1 MDILMAP
8 LQGFTE
14 AAFRNVFD
22 ECFGGVDEYYTPF
35 IRLEKGVIRNKDLKD
50 ADPANNRVQKLVP
63 QIIAATADEALFLI
77 DKIAEWGYRSL
88 DINMGCPFPL
98 MVKKGRGAGILPH
111 PDRVAQ
117 ILSVVH
123 RNPEIEFSVK
133 LRLGWNS
140 CEEIFALVDMLNEAP
155 LRQITLHPRLGI
167 QQYKGVCSLEAFSRF
182 YEVCRKPLVY
192 NGDLMKVSDIQKIQ
206 SQFPDLKGVMIG
218 RGLLANP
225 WLASEYKNGTSVSST
240 QKRKSFQL
248 FHQKLLAAYSERIE
262 GGERQLLGK
271 MVSFWEYLLS
281 DEDRKK
287 IKKVRKAS
295 DMENYCR
302 AVNELIVA
310 L

>member
-14 AAFRNVFD
+14 AALRNVFD

-35 IRLEKGVIRNKDLKD
+35 IRLEKGLIRNKDLKD
-50 ADPANNRVQKLVP
+50 ADPVNNKVQRLVP

-77 DKIAEWGYRSL
+77 DKVAEWGYRSL
-88 DINMGCPFPL
+88 DLNMGCPFPL
-98 MVKKGRGAGILPH
+98 MVKKGRGAGILPY
-111 PDRVAQ
+111 PDKVAQ
-117 ILSVVH
+117 LLSVVQ
-123 RNPEIEFSVK
+123 RYPEIEFSVK
-133 LRLGWNS
+133 LRLGWSS
-140 CEEIFALVDMLNEAP
+140 CEEIFALTDMLNEAP
-155 LRQITLHPRLGI
+155 LRQITLHPRLGV
-167 QQYKGVCSLEAFSRF
+167 QQYKGLCSLEDFSRF

-225 WLASEYKNGTSVSST
+225 WLASEYKNGTSVSSA

-248 FHQKLLAAYSERIE
+248 FHQKLLAAYSEKIE

-281 DEDRKK
+281 GEDRKR
-287 IKKVRKAS
+287 IKKIRKAS

-302 AVNELIVA
+302 AVNELVA
-310 L
+310 AL